1 MAQTIKIKRSS
12 TTAVPGGL
20 GKGELAYSGDSD
32 KLFIGAP
39 SDSAVITIGGLL
51 YTNMLDHIAGELTA
65 ESAILVDADSKIDK
79 LLSGN
84 IRINHVANQID
95 TSEGNLIINPFGN
108 LVIKTGTVDLTTQA
122 TELKLLD
129 NSATSLTISEGTDNY
144 ITLDTTNS
152 LEKIKFGKQVEF
164 SGEYTLPILDGDAKQ
179 ALVTDGGG
187 VVSFTTIPEALAVNS
202 SDDNTTANVDLLADD
217 LNFVGSEGLGVT
229 VAKSG
234 TDVTL
239 TLTAEDS
246 TASAKGVVIIDSG
259 QGISVSY
266 SSGTATISG
275 VNSTST
281 TKGVASF
288 DATDF
293 TVSGGAV
300 VLNPITLGTSTLNPG
315 ATTTSIAGLE
325 ELVVDKL
332 TVDDQTIST
341 SLSDHDIILS
351 PHGEGTVKVP
361 TGYKNR
367 TGFYDANSL
376 ATKEYVDAVKQAL
389 IVKDSV
395 RAATTVSISATYNN
409 TAGTLTNSGSHTAFS
424 IDGISLV
431 AEDRV
436 LIKDQT
442 AGEENGIY
450 EVTTVGDASTAWVL
464 TRAIDANIGTELVGG
479 TFTFV
484 TEGSIQQDKGF
495 IFTHDSVPTLGTTDI
510 TITQFSSAGIIIA
523 GDGLG
528 KTGNDLFLNDDNIT
542 LEISSDNVRIK
553 GISSTAA
560 GDLLIGAASDGGYT
574 RLVKP
579 SVTNTTAGAFVVGEI
594 YTITATNSTNFTLIG
609 AADSSIGT
617 VFTATGVGA
626 GSGTASSSN
635 PILSIDAVGTASWS
649 TTLDGGTF

>member
-51 YTNMLDHIAGELTA
+51 YTNMLDHVAGELTA
-65 ESAILVDADSKIDK
+65 ESAVLVDADSKIDK

-164 SGEYTLPILDGDAKQ
+164 SGEYTLPILDGSAKQ

-187 VVSFTTIPEALAVNS
+187 VVSFTTIPEALTVNS
-202 SDDNTTANVDLLADD
+202 SDDNTTANVDLLQDD
-217 LNFVGSEGLGVT
+217 LNFVGSEGLGIT

-234 TDVTL
+234 TDVTV

-246 TASAKGVVIIDSG
+246 TASDKGVVIIDSG
-259 QGISVSY
+259 QGIGVSY

-275 VNSTST
+275 EDATASD
-281 TKGVASF
+281 KGIASF
-288 DATDF
+288 NATNF
-293 TVSGGAV
+293 TVTAGAV
-300 VLNPITLGTSTLNPG
+300 VVNPTTLGTSTLNPG

-332 TVDDQTIST
+332 TIDDQTIST
-341 SLSDHDIILS
+341 SLLDQDIILS

-367 TGFYDANSL
+367 NKYDANSL
-376 ATKEYVDAVKQAL
+376 ATKGYVDAVKQAL

-395 RAATTVSISATYNN
+395 RAATTVNLLAAYDN
-409 TAGTLTNSGSHTAFS
+409 TAGTLTNSGSHAAFS

-464 TRAIDANIGTELVGG
+464 TRTIDANIGTELVGG

-510 TITQFSSAGIIIA
+510 TITQFSSAGIITA

-553 GISSTAA
+553 GISSTEA

-574 RLVKP
+574 RLAKP
-579 SVTNTTAGAFVVGEI
+579 SVTNTTAGAFVVGET
-594 YTITATNSTNFTLIG
+594 YTITAPNTTNFTLIG

-617 VFTATGVGA
+617 VFTATGVGT
-626 GSGTASSSN
+626 GTGTASSSN

-649 TTLDGGTF
+649 TALDGGTF

>member
-1 MAQTIKIKRSS
+1 
-12 TTAVPGGL
+12 
-20 GKGELAYSGDSD
+20 
-32 KLFIGAP
+32 
-39 SDSAVITIGGLL
+39 
-51 YTNMLDHIAGELTA
+51 
-65 ESAILVDADSKIDK
+65 
-79 LLSGN
+79 
-84 IRINHVANQID
+84 
-95 TSEGNLIINPFGN
+95 
-108 LVIKTGTVDLTTQA
+108 
-122 TELKLLD
+122 
-129 NSATSLTISEGTDNY
+129 
-144 ITLDTTNS
+144 
-152 LEKIKFGKQVEF
+152 
-164 SGEYTLPILDGDAKQ
+164 
-179 ALVTDGGG
+179 
-187 VVSFTTIPEALAVNS
+187 
-202 SDDNTTANVDLLADD
+202 
-217 LNFVGSEGLGVT
+217 
-229 VAKSG
+229 
-234 TDVTL
+234 
-239 TLTAEDS
+239 
-246 TASAKGVVIIDSG
+246 
-259 QGISVSY
+259 
-266 SSGTATISG
+266 
-275 VNSTST
+275 
-281 TKGVASF
+281 
-288 DATDF
+288 
-293 TVSGGAV
+293 
-300 VLNPITLGTSTLNPG
+300 
-315 ATTTSIAGLE
+315 LE